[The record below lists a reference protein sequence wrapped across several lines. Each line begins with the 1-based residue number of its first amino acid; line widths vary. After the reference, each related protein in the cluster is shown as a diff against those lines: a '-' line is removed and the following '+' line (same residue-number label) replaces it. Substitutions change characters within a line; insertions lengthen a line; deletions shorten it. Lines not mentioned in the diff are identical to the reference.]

1 MARVFKLQ
9 SARAVSRLGIDY
21 QAALNDEQRAVAL
34 APRGPLLILAGAGSG
49 KTRAL
54 IYRVARFLDT
64 GIPPERI
71 LLLTFTNR
79 AAKEMV
85 KRVGELVGPEAM
97 KIMGGTFHHVG
108 NAILRR
114 HAEAV
119 GYSDAFTILDREDA
133 RELMGA
139 AVVDSKIETGKMRFP
154 KSDVLLDVA
163 SAAVNMMRPARD
175 ILLDRAPRFVHLADE
190 IMTVCRAYVDK
201 KASLNVMDFDDL
213 LMNWQV
219 LLEEG
224 GAIAEHI
231 RNSYDAI
238 LVDEYQDTNALQGAI
253 VDSMA
258 KNHRNVTV
266 VGDDAQCIYGF
277 RGAAVENMREFS
289 TRWAGA
295 QTLPLQLNYRS
306 TPEIC
311 GLANACL
318 SRARQEFPT
327 RLKAIRPSGMLPALV
342 PCKDASVQAEF
353 IAERILQL
361 RDEGV
366 ALDDIA
372 VLYRAHRNALELQVE
387 LTRRGIP
394 YLVRSGLRFFESA
407 HIKDVIAHLK
417 LLWNPDDE
425 LSFRRTVKLHDGIGN
440 ATADSLWRSFKSELA
455 AGAPPNKAVRALVLD
470 PSLDGTL
477 GRRAKPGVE
486 KFARLLSRLGD
497 DDIKDKPAE
506 QIRVLLDDHYSDY
519 LRKVYPVADER
530 IAEVDQL
537 ADYAAGFA
545 DTEAFLSELMLVQSF
560 SAEEIVSAEDPDER
574 VCLSSVHQAK
584 GLEWSHVFALWMA
597 DGTFPSD
604 LALKEDLGEDEERRL
619 FYVAVTR
626 AKNEL
631 YLTYP
636 QTSRMRDTSLVL
648 HKPSR
653 FISELPPPETADDG
667 TSSGLYEPWVLEL
680 VAPEALPPTPGE
692 NAPRLSGAG
701 DGGDGDDGDDS
712 STGADALDR
721 FRMEN

>member
-455 AGAPPNKAVRALVLD
+455 AGSPPNKAVRALVLD

-486 KFARLLSRLGD
+486 KYARLLSRLGD

-692 NAPRLSGAG
+692 NAPRLSTGV
-701 DGGDGDDGDDS
+701 GGDDDDDTN
-712 STGADALDR
+712 TGADALDR

>member
-9 SARAVSRLGIDY
+9 SKQALSRLGIDY
-21 QAALNDEQRAVAL
+21 QAALNDEQRAVVL
-34 APRGPLLILAGAGSG
+34 APRGPLLVLAGAGSG

-54 IYRVARFLDT
+54 IYRVARFLDM
-64 GIPPERI
+64 GISAERI

-79 AAKEMV
+79 SAKEMV
-85 KRVGELVGPEAM
+85 RRVGELVGPEAL
-97 KIMGGTFHHVG
+97 KVMGGTFHHVG

-114 HAEAV
+114 HAEAI
-119 GYSDAFTILDREDA
+119 GYNDAFTILDREDA
-133 RELMGA
+133 RELMSA
-139 AVVDSKIETGKMRFP
+139 ALVAAKVETAKTRFP

-163 SAAVNMMRPARD
+163 SAAVNMMVPARD
-175 ILLDRAPRFVHLADE
+175 ILLMKAPRFVHLADE
-190 IMTVCRAYVDK
+190 IMTVCRAYVQK

-224 GAIAEHI
+224 GAIADHI

-253 VDSMA
+253 IDNMA
-258 KNHRNVTV
+258 KPHGNVTV

-277 RGAAVENMREFS
+277 RGAAVENMRGFAE
-289 TRWAGA
+289 RWHGTT
-295 QTLPLQLNYRS
+295 TLPLQLNYRS

-311 GLANACL
+311 ALANACL

-327 RLKAIRPSGMLPALV
+327 RLKAVRPSGLFPALV
-342 PCKDASVQAEF
+342 PCRDANVQAEF

-361 RDEGV
+361 RDEGI
-366 ALDDIA
+366 ALDDVA

-387 LTRRGIP
+387 FTRRGIP
-394 YLVRSGLRFFESA
+394 FVVRSGIRFFESA

-425 LSFRRTVKLHDGIGN
+425 LSFRRIVKLHDGIGN
-440 ATADSLWRSFKSELA
+440 ATADSLWRSFKNEIVSGQRPER
-455 AGAPPNKAVRALVLD
+455 AVRILAID
-470 PSLDGTL
+470 PALDGTL
-477 GRRAKPGVE
+477 GKRSKPGVE
-486 KFARLLSRLGD
+486 KFARTLSRLGD
-497 DDIKDKPAE
+497 DDIKDKPSE
-506 QIRVLLDDHYSDY
+506 QIRVLLDVSYGDY
-519 LRKVYPVADER
+519 LRKTYPGAEER
-530 IAEVDQL
+530 IAEIEQL

-574 VCLSSVHQAK
+574 VTLSSVHQAK
-584 GLEWSHVFALWMA
+584 GLEWSHVFCLWMA
-597 DGTFPSD
+597 DGMFPSD

-619 FYVAVTR
+619 YYVAVTR

-636 QTSRMRDTSLVL
+636 QTSRQRDTSLVL

-653 FISELPPPETADDG
+653 FISELPEPKVDDDG
-667 TSSGLYEPWVLEL
+667 SLIGLYEPWVIEL
-680 VAPEALPPTPGE
+680 VEPEALPPSATE
-692 NAPRLSGAG
+692 KAPRLT
-701 DGGDGDDGDDS
+701 DGDAEAGTDNDSDDS
-712 STGADALDR
+712 DDSDALER
-721 FRMEN
+721 YRMDN

>member
-9 SARAVSRLGIDY
+9 SSRAASRLGIDY

-85 KRVGELVGPEAM
+85 KRVSELVGPEAM

-119 GYSDAFTILDREDA
+119 GYTEAFTILDREDA
-133 RELMGA
+133 RELMSA
-139 AVVDSKIETGKMRFP
+139 AVIDTKVDTGKQRFP
-154 KSDVLLDVA
+154 KADVLLDVA
-163 SAAVNMMRPARD
+163 SSAVNRMKPARD
-175 ILLDRAPRFVHLADE
+175 ILLDKAPRFVHLADD
-190 IMTVCRAYVDK
+190 IMAVCRAFVDR
-201 KASLNVMDFDDL
+201 KARLNVMDFDDL

-231 RNSYDAI
+231 RHSYDAI

-258 KNHRNVTV
+258 KHHGNVTV

-277 RGAAVENMREFS
+277 RGAAVENMRGFAD
-289 TRWAGA
+289 RWPGS
-295 QTLPLQLNYRS
+295 QMLPLQLNYRS

-311 GLANACL
+311 ALANACL
-318 SRARQEFPT
+318 MRARQEFPT

-342 PCKDASVQAEF
+342 PCRDANVQAEF
-353 IAERILQL
+353 IAERVLQL

-366 ALDDIA
+366 KLDDIA
-372 VLYRAHRNALELQVE
+372 ILYRAHRNALELQVE

-440 ATADSLWRSFKSELA
+440 ATADALWRSFKNELA
-455 AGAPPNKAVRALVLD
+455 AGLPPHKAVRALAID
-470 PSLDGTL
+470 PALDGTL

-486 KFARLLSRLGD
+486 KYARLLSRLGD
-497 DDIKDKPAE
+497 DDVKDKPAE
-506 QIRVLLDDHYSDY
+506 QIRVLLDDHYADFLKKS
-519 LRKVYPVADER
+519 YPVADER
-530 IAEVDQL
+530 IAEIDQL

-584 GLEWSHVFALWMA
+584 GLEWSHVFCLWMA

-604 LALKEDLGEDEERRL
+604 LSLKEDLGEDEERRL
-619 FYVAVTR
+619 YYVAVTR

-636 QTSRMRDTSLVL
+636 QTSRMRDTSVVL

-653 FISELPPPETADDG
+653 FISELPAPHTDDDG
-667 TSSGLYEPWVLEL
+667 SLIGLYEPWVLEL
-680 VAPEALPPTPGE
+680 VAPEQLPPSPGE
-692 NAPRLSGAG
+692 HAPRLAAG
-701 DGGDGDDGDDS
+701 DDDARGDDDDA
-712 STGADALDR
+712 GALER
-721 FRMEN
+721 YRMEN